1 MQNND
6 FIKVLVVEDD
16 PLVSLDL
23 TDRLERLGFTD
34 IVCYD
39 TGEEAIANFGEDEPS
54 VVIMDI
60 ALAGD
65 LDGVETAAQLR
76 KQRDVPVIFLTS
88 NVDENTFQR
97 ALMVQPAA
105 FLHKPFIDIQVSQ
118 NIKVALLHKAGDHD
132 DRTKRSKNAPV
143 LVPDGLFVLKRE
155 GRFDKIAFD
164 SVRYLKAGRSYCE
177 IHIVGDDPVVVTHS
191 MKTVFEIIEQS
202 PGGDNFVKIHRSYV
216 VNTSFIDGFEP
227 NFLHLGKES
236 LPVSNAYLPSLK
248 KRFFT
253 L

>member
-1 MQNND
+1 MQNKD

-39 TGEEAIANFGEDEPS
+39 TGEEAIANFSKDAPS
-54 VVIMDI
+54 VAIMDI

-65 LDGVETAAQLR
+65 LDGVETAARLR
-76 KQRDVPVIFLTS
+76 EQIDIPVIFLTS
-88 NVDENTFQR
+88 NVDEKNFQR
-97 ALMVQPAA
+97 ALTVQPAA

-118 NIKVALLHKAGDHD
+118 NIKVALLHKTGEHR
-132 DRTKRSKNAPV
+132 DRTESNKATV
-143 LVPDGLFVLKRE
+143 LVPDGLFVLKKE

-177 IHIVGDDPVVVTHS
+177 IHVVGSDPVVVTHS
-191 MKTVFEIIEQS
+191 MKTVFKIIRQS
-202 PGGDNFVKIHRSYV
+202 PVGDNFVKIHRSYV
-216 VNTSFIDGFEP
+216 VNTAFIDGFEP

-253 L
+253 I